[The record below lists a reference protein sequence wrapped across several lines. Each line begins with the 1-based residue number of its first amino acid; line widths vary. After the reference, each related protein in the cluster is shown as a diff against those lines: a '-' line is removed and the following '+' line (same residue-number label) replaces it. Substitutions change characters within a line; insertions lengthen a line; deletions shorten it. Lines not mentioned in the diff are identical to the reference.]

1 LHLLHLTSVVLCGR
15 TRRPSPPQ
23 CWKNHLL
30 PFLSLAS
37 HFHSYF
43 VWQDKETFTATVLDV
58 NQGALFHLLH
68 LTSILILCGRTRRPS
83 QPQCCMD
90 HLLPFLSL
98 ASHFHSYFVWQ
109 DKETFTATVLDVNQG
124 GLICRCQSLQAFIP
138 ISQLN
143 REKDTWLS
151 PEVSCCA
158 LLCCAVLCCAV
169 LCCAVAQA
177 ACLALP
183 SLGTHLDRKNAI
195 WPSVHLLP
203 HLACRVYGDMLLFMH
218 FINSSQQGINHMAQP
233 GDHLL
238 CMPCLPCFA
247 CFVFCECCA
256 SQLRKSRGM
265 DASHQCWRFTCS
277 ACCSCSSTSHHDD
290 DHACFA
296 CFACFGHHTSQCMV
310 SWTQS
315 VIQLAPLYL
324 PAACSP

>member
-1 LHLLHLTSVVLCGR
+1 
-15 TRRPSPPQ
+15 
-23 CWKNHLL
+23 
-30 PFLSLAS
+30 
-37 HFHSYF
+37 
-43 VWQDKETFTATVLDV
+43 
-58 NQGALFHLLH
+58 
-68 LTSILILCGRTRRPS
+68 
-83 QPQCCMD
+83 M
-90 HLLPFLSL
+90 
-98 ASHFHSYFVWQ
+98 
-109 DKETFTATVLDVNQG
+109 
-124 GLICRCQSLQAFIP
+124 
-138 ISQLN
+138 
-143 REKDTWLS
+143 
-151 PEVSCCA
+151 
-158 LLCCAVLCCAV
+158 

-195 WPSVHLLP
+195 WASVHLLP
-203 HLACRVYGDMLLFMH
+203 HLACRVYGEMLLFMYC
-218 FINSSQQGINHMAQP
+218 INSSQQGINHMAQP

-277 ACCSCSSTSHHDD
+277 ACCSCNSTSHHDD
-290 DHACFA
+290 DHA

-324 PAACSP
+324 LAACSPESCCVLPPLQYVLLPHRDSTEPQEAAHHSLSKVQNAVCRCYMSCDLARLARHIVHGVKTPSPSRN